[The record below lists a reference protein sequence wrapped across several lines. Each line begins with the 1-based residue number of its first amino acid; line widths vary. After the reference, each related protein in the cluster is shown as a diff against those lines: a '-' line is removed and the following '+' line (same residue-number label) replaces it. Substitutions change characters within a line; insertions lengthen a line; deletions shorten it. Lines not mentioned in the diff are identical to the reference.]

1 MTLSTVAFAA
11 FATQYVGYVLA
22 STALERAYYVED
34 DDSDSDGEKDDD
46 EKMGRGDAAV
56 DDVDDVDARRRA
68 RSHLAS
74 TSRKIQPRA
83 RPCGT
88 VRVRRS
94 DPWGFPLW
102 QLIRGATPERDDG
115 REMHPRHRAY
125 ASVNLFVSSCFAAF
139 VAACARRG
147 HSSLRPLDASGRFP
161 AAAAL
166 LDVVVGFLKATAW
179 QSVAEYYWH
188 RLMHHRVFYRALHKI
203 HHHYKSPS
211 VWCDLCIHPVEAFGY
226 YVILYSPAFVVDA
239 SVASF
244 IAYMCVMGACGV
256 FDHSGLRF
264 RCYTGAY
271 ETAFHDKHHSLFAV
285 NYAFP
290 FEAMDVVHGT
300 RHVDV
305 ARKE

>member
-46 EKMGRGDAAV
+46 EKMRRGDAAV

-94 DPWGFPLW
+94 DPWGFPFW

-139 VAACARRG
+139 VAACAREG
-147 HSSLRPLDASGRFP
+147 ALVDP
-161 AAAAL
+161 APH
-166 LDVVVGFLKATAW
+166 V
-179 QSVAEYYWH
+179 H
-188 RLMHHRVFYRALHKI
+188 PPRA
-203 HHHYKSPS
+203 
-211 VWCDLCIHPVEAFGY
+211 G
-226 YVILYSPAFVVDA
+226 
-239 SVASF
+239 
-244 IAYMCVMGACGV
+244 
-256 FDHSGLRF
+256 
-264 RCYTGAY
+264 
-271 ETAFHDKHHSLFAV
+271 
-285 NYAFP
+285 
-290 FEAMDVVHGT
+290 
-300 RHVDV
+300 
-305 ARKE
+305 